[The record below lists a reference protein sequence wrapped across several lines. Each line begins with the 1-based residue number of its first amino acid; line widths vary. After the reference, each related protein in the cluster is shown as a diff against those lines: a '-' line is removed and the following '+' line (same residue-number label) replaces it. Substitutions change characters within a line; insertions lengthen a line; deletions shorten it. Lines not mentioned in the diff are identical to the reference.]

1 MKSLVLVAA
10 VALSLSVP
18 QALTAEFPIC
28 SSGEPVTC
36 IVDGDTIWYEGIKI
50 HLEDIDMPKRGAL
63 AGCMDEALLSMAAT
77 SRLAEILSD
86 SEFTIETEDK
96 LDNYDRVL
104 ARLIVDGAS
113 VGEMLIAEGL
123 ARPWRGEQEDWCE

>member
-1 MKSLVLVAA
+1 MKSLAFVAA
-10 VALSLSVP
+10 VALSPSLS

-77 SRLAEILSD
+77 NRLAEILSD
-86 SEFTIETEDK
+86 NMFTIETEDK

-104 ARLIVDGAS
+104 ARLIVNGAS
-113 VGEMLIAEGL
+113 VGETLIEEGL
-123 ARPWRGEQEDWCE
+123 ARPWAERREEWCK